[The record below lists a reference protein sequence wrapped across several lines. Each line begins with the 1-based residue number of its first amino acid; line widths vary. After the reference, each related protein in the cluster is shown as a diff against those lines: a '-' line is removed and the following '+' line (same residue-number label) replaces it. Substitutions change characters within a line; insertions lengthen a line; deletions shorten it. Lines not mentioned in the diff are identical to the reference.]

1 MSNRRIAWLLA
12 LSALVGTAAQI
23 QAAAPAA
30 TPAAAPAATQEFPI
44 PPQGYDRVRPDVP
57 KGKLEKVYYDSK
69 AINGKRWVQVW
80 TPPGYSADKKY
91 PLLILL
97 HGIGGNETNEWYGGG
112 RNQGVAHVILDNLL
126 ADKKIV
132 PMVVIFPNG
141 NATAV
146 AQVGSGVEGAPA
158 RGAAAPASAPAINP
172 NATAS
177 APATGRGR
185 GAGRGQGGGAPGGGG
200 RGGSDMSGWTT
211 FTSHDLLEDLVPFM
225 ESHYSIYKDPAHQTL
240 AGLSMGAGQT
250 RTVVLA
256 NPDRFAY
263 VGMFSGGNLRP
274 QDLTDLDKFKKAN
287 KLVYLS
293 FGSNESSQGRGGST
307 QPSGPVG
314 IKLAQEELTK
324 AGINA
329 TYYVSPN
336 SAHDMTSWQRSL
348 YFFSQMLFQDLP
360 KP

>member
-1 MSNRRIAWLLA
+1 MTKRNVGMLLG
-12 LSALVGTAAQI
+12 LSVLTLGIGLSEAQTTSAPTATASQ
-23 QAAAPAA
+23 PA
-30 TPAAAPAATQEFPI
+30 FPV
-44 PPQGYDRVRPDVP
+44 PPQGYDRVRQGVE

-69 AINGKRWVQVW
+69 AVGGQRWVEVW
-80 TPPGYSADKKY
+80 TPPGYTKDKKY

-112 RNQGVAHVILDNLL
+112 RNQGVAPVILDNLL

-141 NATAV
+141 NATRV
-146 AQVGSGVEGAPA
+146 AGT
-158 RGAAAPASAPAINP
+158 AAAPATAAIVP
-172 NATAS
+172 PATAT

-185 GAGRGQGGGAPGGGG
+185 AGAN
-200 RGGSDMSGWTT
+200 DGWSN
-211 FTSHDLLEDLVPFM
+211 FTSNDLLKDLVPFM
-225 ESHYSIYKDPAHQTL
+225 ESHYSIYTDPDHQAL
-240 AGLSMGAGQT
+240 AGLSMGSGQT

-263 VGMFSGGNLRP
+263 IGMFSGGILQP
-274 QDLTDLDKFKKAN
+274 GDLADMAKFKKAN
-287 KLVYLS
+287 KVVYMS
-293 FGSNESSQGRGGST
+293 FGANESSAPRGGGGNPT
-307 QPSGPVG
+307 GPVG
-314 IKLAQEELTK
+314 IQQATEALKK

-348 YFFSQMLFQDLP
+348 YYFSQMLFQDAP